1 MPVVRTTGARAR
13 RAHDGAL
20 MALTL
25 RTLVLA
31 TLLAL
36 GGAATRLSSRR
47 YLWELASRSNYTGL

>member
-1 MPVVRTTGARAR
+1 
-13 RAHDGAL
+13 

-36 GGAATRLSSRR
+36 GGRHAFKFPEILVGVG
-47 YLWELASRSNYTGL
+47 EPI

>member
-36 GGAATRLSSRR
+36 GGGRHAFKFP
-47 YLWELASRSNYTGL
+47 EIFVGVGEPI